1 MRGNE
6 SLVGTHRPAPRHTT
20 GVGTRRSSGPG
31 SLAEWTARPLGRLG
45 RPLVAEIETYL
56 MFFSIA
62 RAEAGRDS

>member
-6 SLVGTHRPAPRHTT
+6 SLIGTHRPAPRQPT
-20 GVGTRRSSGPG
+20 GASWRRSSTPG